1 MTALASDI
9 IASVRGTLLDA
20 SGATWSDTE
29 LLRYADEAIKATCL
43 VKPDAYTVQAA
54 LALAAGTEQ
63 SLPAD
68 STGLV
73 DIIRNS
79 ASRSAVT
86 LVDKELLVES
96 NRFFPA
102 ATGSVD
108 IEHFTAD
115 PRNPRRFLV
124 SPPAANTSS
133 VVAVY
138 GITPASMASTA
149 AAFPL
154 PDAYVPCTID
164 YVLSRAYGKNSRRQ
178 DLAKED
184 YHKRQWA
191 GALGLKS
198 QSQALLT
205 PHVAQT
211 PGQ

>member
-9 IASVRGTLLDA
+9 VTSARGTLLDVN
-20 SGATWSDTE
+20 GVTWPDAE
-29 LLRYADEAIKATCL
+29 LLRYANEAIKATCF
-43 VKPDAYTVQAA
+43 VKPDAYTVQTVVT
-54 LALAAGTEQ
+54 LEAGTEQ

-68 STGLV
+68 STGMV

-79 ASRSAVT
+79 VSKSSVT

-96 NRFFPA
+96 NRFFSA
-102 ATGSVD
+102 AAGSVD
-108 IEHFTAD
+108 IEHFAVD

-124 SPPAANTSS
+124 SPPATDESA
-133 VVAVY
+133 VVSVY
-138 GITPASMASTA
+138 GITPAVMASTA
-149 AAFPL
+149 TSFPL

-164 YVLSRAYGKNSRRQ
+164 YVLSRAYGKNSKRQ

-198 QSQALLT
+198 QSQIALT
-205 PHVAQT
+205 PRVA
-211 PGQ
+211 